1 MVDSGCGFSTLTNSG
16 IGLYRLYAV
25 LGSGASLELVES
37 AAFCRA
43 DGGFGLSAENGIAL
57 YLYLEKTGQAGQ
69 AGSNRSAAANLIDG
83 LQCSDHQYQISF
95 TDRADPDP
103 SARSGFDSGNRSK
116 LAKCTLG
123 D

>member
-1 MVDSGCGFSTLTNSG
+1 G
-16 IGLYRLYAV
+16 IRLYRLCAV
-25 LGSGASLELVES
+25 LGSGAPLELVES

-43 DGGFGLSAENGIAL
+43 DGSFGLSTENGIAL

-69 AGSNRSAAANLIDG
+69 AGSAGSATSDFPG
-83 LQCSDHQYQISF
+83 RFQCTYYQYQISF
-95 TDRADPDP
+95 TDRADPDS

-116 LAKCTLG
+116 LAKCTVG

>member
-16 IGLYRLYAV
+16 IGLYRLCAV

-37 AAFCRA
+37 VTFCRA

-57 YLYLEKTGQAGQ
+57 YLCLEKTGQASQ
-69 AGSNRSAAANLIDG
+69 AGSNRSATSDFPCRF
-83 LQCSDHQYQISF
+83 QCTYYQYQISF
-95 TDRADPDP
+95 TDRADPDS